1 MRLSKEFKIGVFAV
15 AVIVVAWWGIQ
26 WLSGQNVLRRDNVVY
41 AYYDNVAGLQESS
54 RVTLHGV
61 SIGNVGRIKLGRDS
75 VEVVL
80 NIERH
85 YVDMIPKNSIAEI
98 YSSGIMSGVEIAILQ
113 GDSEECIASR
123 DVLQG
128 RVKPDMLSVMADKGT
143 ALMEGMSQTVESV
156 NRLLAIN
163 SENLT
168 SFVAN
173 LERVGL
179 SINSIVEATAANI
192 DSAMADI
199 EQFTSTLAE
208 STDNIERIVANFDA
222 VTADVAERDIV
233 AKLNTTL
240 ESLNGVLA
248 TISEGEGTAS
258 QLLTDKQLYD
268 SLTEA
273 GDNLGELLED
283 MRVNPA
289 RYVHFSLFG
298 GGAKKME
305 NR

>member
-1 MRLSKEFKIGVFAV
+1 MKLSREFKIGLFAIV
-15 AVIVVAWWGIQ
+15 VIAVAWWSVQ
-26 WLSGQNVLRRDNVVY
+26 WLSGQNVLRRSNHFYV
-41 AYYDNVAGLQESS
+41 YYDNVAGLQESS
-54 RVTLHGV
+54 RVTLRGV
-61 SIGNVGRIKLGRDS
+61 DIGNVSKITLGRDS

-80 NIERH
+80 NIEHH
-85 YVDMIPKNSIAEI
+85 YVGMIPKNSIAEI
-98 YSSGIMSGVEIAILQ
+98 YSSGIMSGMEIAILQ
-113 GDSEECIASR
+113 GDSEENISPR

-128 RVKPDMLSVMADKGT
+128 SVKPDVLGAMADKGS

-168 SFVAN
+168 SFVSN
-173 LERVGL
+173 LERVGI
-179 SINSIVEATAANI
+179 SINAIVETTAGNI

-199 EQFTSTLAE
+199 GKFTSTLAE
-208 STDNIERIVANFDA
+208 STDNIEHIVANFDTL
-222 VTADVAERDIV
+222 TADVAERDIV

-248 TISEGEGTAS
+248 TLAEGDGTAT
-258 QLLTDKQLYD
+258 QLLTDKELYN

-273 GDNLGELLED
+273 GDNLGLLLED

-298 GGAKKME
+298 GGAKEVEK
-305 NR
+305 R

>member
-1 MRLSKEFKIGVFAV
+1 MRGV
-15 AVIVVAWWGIQ
+15 
-26 WLSGQNVLRRDNVVY
+26 D
-41 AYYDNVAGLQESS
+41 
-54 RVTLHGV
+54 
-61 SIGNVGRIKLGRDS
+61 IGNVSKITLGRDS

-80 NIERH
+80 NIEH
-85 YVDMIPKNSIAEI
+85 SYVGMIPKNSIAEI
-98 YSSGIMSGVEIAILQ
+98 STSGIMSGVEVAILQ
-113 GDSEECIASR
+113 GDSEESIASR
-123 DVLQG
+123 GVFQG
-128 RVKPDMLSVMADKGT
+128 RVKPDMLGALTDKGT

-168 SFVAN
+168 SFVSN

-179 SINSIVEATAANI
+179 SISSIVEATAGNI
-192 DSAMADI
+192 DNAMADI
-199 EQFTSTLAE
+199 EQFTTALAE

-240 ESLNGVLA
+240 ESLNGVLSK
-248 TISEGEGTAS
+248 ISEGDGTAS
-258 QLLTDKQLYD
+258 QLLTDKQLYN

-273 GDNLGELLED
+273 GDNLGALLED
-283 MRVNPA
+283 VRVNPT

-298 GGAKKME
+298 GAKEGGK
-305 NR
+305 R

>member
-1 MRLSKEFKIGVFAV
+1 MKLTREFKIGLFAV
-15 AVIVVAWWGIQ
+15 AVIAVAWWGIQ
-26 WLSGQNVLRRDNVVY
+26 WLGGENVLRRSNVYYV
-41 AYYDNVAGLQESS
+41 YYDNIAGLQESS
-54 RVTLHGV
+54 RVTMRGV
-61 SIGNVGRIKLGRDS
+61 DIGNVSKITLGRDS

-80 NIERH
+80 NIEH
-85 YVDMIPKNSIAEI
+85 SYVGMIPKNSIAEI
-98 YSSGIMSGVEIAILQ
+98 STSGIMSGVEVAILQ
-113 GDSEECIASR
+113 GDSEESIASR
-123 DVLQG
+123 GVFQG
-128 RVKPDMLSVMADKGT
+128 RVKPDMLGVLTDKGT

-168 SFVAN
+168 SFVSN

-179 SINSIVEATAANI
+179 SISSIVEATAGNI
-192 DSAMADI
+192 DNAMADI
-199 EQFTSTLAE
+199 EQFTTALAE

-240 ESLNGVLA
+240 ESLNGVLSK
-248 TISEGEGTAS
+248 ISEGDGTAS
-258 QLLTDKQLYD
+258 QLLTDKQLYN

-273 GDNLGELLED
+273 GDNLGALLED
-283 MRVNPA
+283 VRVNPT

-298 GGAKKME
+298 GAKEGGK
-305 NR
+305 R